1 MLAPQDTT
9 SQRSCPEPFRW
20 TRSQTA
26 QHLEDFRDPHE
37 ATPSQRAF
45 AQQAG
50 LPRSTLQYWQARHE
64 RVAAEP
70 VLTTFFESA
79 VGLAL
84 LKRLVLAAHLVFHQA
99 GPAGIRPLLAFFE
112 HAGLAPFL
120 GCSYGTHQ
128 ALAQRLQE
136 LILCYGSEERQR
148 LAPTMPARSVTLC
161 EDENFHQDRPC
172 LVAIEPV
179 SNFILVETYQE
190 HRDADTWN
198 RVVAQATTGLP
209 VTVVQVTSDEAR
221 GLLAHAKDGLGA
233 QHSPDL
239 MHVQQELHR
248 ATGLPLSRQTQ
259 QAQAELQEYQQCE
272 QRHRQAQQA
281 HAQGPPRPGRP
292 PDFAGRIDLAQAFQQ
307 GAQKRLEVCAARQ
320 EQVTAAIRGLADD
333 YHPFDQDSGQPVAAD
348 QLRQRLEGRFA
359 VVTQQAEQA
368 QLPQSSSPKIHKAR
382 RVLPAMVATLA
393 WFWVQVQT
401 LGRDLALSPVEYDWF
416 CQRVLP
422 AAYWEQAAPR
432 GRDAGEKQRLRQLAQ
447 RCHAAAWSEA
457 ARPGRLGAAAAAA
470 IREAA
475 RACVGRWVRSSS
487 CVEGRNG
494 LLALYHHGRH
504 GLSEQR
510 LQALTVL
517 HNYWVTRDDG
527 STAAQRFFGQRP
539 RDMFAWL
546 LERFPDPPRPAQR
559 RPKVPPKPQGGPE
572 RWPNG

>member
-1 MLAPQDTT
+1 MLAPQDTVPE
-9 SQRSCPEPFRW
+9 RSRPEPFRW
-20 TRSQTA
+20 TRSQA
-26 QHLEDFRDPHE
+26 AEHFDEFRDPLR
-37 ATPSQRAF
+37 AAPSQRAF
-45 AQQAG
+45 AQQEG

-70 VLTTFFESA
+70 VLATFFESA
-79 VGLAL
+79 LGLAL

-99 GPAGIRPLLAFFE
+99 GPAGLRPLLAFFE

-128 ALAQRLQE
+128 ALAQRLQA
-136 LILCYGSEERQR
+136 LLLVYGSEERQR
-148 LAPTMPARSVTLC
+148 LAPAMPARQVTLC

-172 LVAIEPV
+172 LVAIEAV

-198 RVVAQATTGLP
+198 RVVAWATRGLP

-248 ATGLPLSRQTQ
+248 ATGLPLHRQIQ
-259 QAQAELQEYQQCE
+259 QAEEELQAYQRCE
-272 QRHRQAQQA
+272 QRHRQAQQS
-281 HAQGPPRPGRP
+281 HAQGPARPGRP

-307 GAQKRLEVCAARQ
+307 GAQKRLEVCRARQ

-333 YHPFDQDSGQPVAAD
+333 YHPFDQDEGQPVAAD
-348 QLRQRLEGRFA
+348 QLRQRLESRFA
-359 VVTQQAEQA
+359 VVEQQAQQA
-368 QLPQSSSPKIHKAR
+368 QLLPSSAQKLHKAR

-401 LGRDLALSPVEYDWF
+401 LSRTLALSPAEHDGF
-416 CQRVLP
+416 CQCVLP
-422 AAYWEQAAPR
+422 AAYWDQAAPR
-432 GRDAGEKQRLRQLAQ
+432 GRNAEEKQRRRQLAQ
-447 RCHAAAWSEA
+447 RCHEAAWSEA
-457 ARPGRLGAAAAAA
+457 ARPGRLDAAAEAA
-470 IREAA
+470 IRDAA
-475 RACVGRWVRSSS
+475 RACVERWVRSSS

-517 HNYWVTRDDG
+517 HNYWVRRDDG
-527 STAAQRFFGQRP
+527 STAAQRFFGQKP
-539 RDMFAWL
+539 RDLFAWL

-559 RPKVPPKPQGGPE
+559 RPKEPPKPQGEAEG
-572 RWPNG
+572 WPNG